1 MVPIRRNVVLEALGL
16 INQGSAS
23 AKPRG
28 SAPWVID
35 LCFVYV
41 YILAQTAPVSWYGFQ
56 PGFSHF
62 PIFGVYIPETKKTRS
77 CLWPDV

>member
-35 LCFVYV
+35 LRNRMFDDGNKQALEAECAGTRRMVKK
-41 YILAQTAPVSWYGFQ
+41 GR
-56 PGFSHF
+56 
-62 PIFGVYIPETKKTRS
+62 GV
-77 CLWPDV
+77 